1 MKYDEIFS
9 KAMTILKEQGKYETF
24 MREREAG
31 AESGYGHR
39 HNLEFFDTLSFEMR
53 VIGTEVSST
62 ETEVFGHR
70 LCTPVMSGAMSG
82 LQQYTSD
89 PLVKIARGMR
99 QAGSMMW
106 VGICQPEELGAVI
119 DTGVPTVDIV
129 KPYKDDKEVE
139 RRIVEA
145 EKRGAVAVGMDVD
158 FCLGGKRGD
167 SETMVGVVAPKSS
180 QQLKDFKSITKL
192 PFVLKGIL
200 SVGDAEEAE
209 RIGADAIC
217 VSNHA
222 GVVLDYAAHP
232 LQLLPEVRKAVS
244 KEMTV
249 LADSGFRRGTDVLKA
264 LALGADGVLM
274 GYCVAVG
281 LIANGEEGVRDI
293 VDAVTSELRRAMTL
307 TGCRDLSHV
316 SEQILRRV

>member
-1 MKYDEIFS
+1 MKYGEIFD
-9 KAMTILKEQGKYETF
+9 KAMAVLKEQGKFETF
-24 MREREAG
+24 ARERETG
-31 AESGYGHR
+31 TESGYVYR
-39 HNLEFFDTLSFEMR
+39 HNLEFFETLTFEMHL
-53 VIGTEVSST
+53 IGTELAKT
-62 ETEVFGHR
+62 ESMVFGHKLR
-70 LCTPVMSGAMSG
+70 TPVMSGAMSG
-82 LQQYTSD
+82 LQQYASE
-89 PLVKIARGMR
+89 PLLKIAKGIG

-119 DTGVPTVDIV
+119 NTGVPTVNIV

-145 EKRGAVAVGMDVD
+145 EKRGAVAVGMDID
-158 FCLGGKRGD
+158 FFLGAKRGD
-167 SETMVGVVAPKSS
+167 NETMAGAVAPKSA
-180 QQLKDFKSITKL
+180 QQLKDFRSITKL

-200 SVGDAEEAE
+200 SAKDAEEAE
-209 RIGADAIC
+209 KIGADAIC

-232 LQLLPEVRKAVS
+232 LQLLPDVKRTVS

-274 GYCVAVG
+274 GYCVAIG
-281 LIANGEEGVRDI
+281 LIANGEEGVRDMI
-293 VDAVTSELRRAMTL
+293 DAVTSELRRAMTL
-307 TGCRDLSHV
+307 TGCRDLSQIN
-316 SEQILRRV
+316 EQILHRD

>member
-9 KAMTILKEQGKYETF
+9 KAMTVLKEQGRYDAFT
-24 MREREAG
+24 RERETG
-31 AESGYGHR
+31 TETGYVYR
-39 HNLEFFDTLSFEMR
+39 HNLEFFKTLYFEMHL
-53 VIGTEVSST
+53 IGTEMADT
-62 ETEVFGHR
+62 ETEVFGHKLR
-70 LCTPVMSGAMSG
+70 TPVMSGAMSG
-82 LQQYTSD
+82 LQQYASD
-89 PLVKIARGMR
+89 PLLKIARGIG

-119 DTGVPTVDIV
+119 NTGVPTVNIV
-129 KPYKDDKEVE
+129 KPYKDNKEVE

-145 EKRGAVAVGMDVD
+145 EKRGAVAVGMDID
-158 FCLGGKRGD
+158 FFLGAKRGD
-167 SETMVGVVAPKSS
+167 NETMVGAVAPKST
-180 QQLKDFKSITKL
+180 QQLKDIRSITKL

-200 SVGDAEEAE
+200 SARDAEAAE
-209 RIGADAIC
+209 KIGADAIC

-222 GVVLDYAAHP
+222 GVILDYAAHP
-232 LQLLPEVRKAVS
+232 LQLLPEVKKAVS
-244 KEMTV
+244 KEMIV

-281 LIANGEEGVRDI
+281 LIANGADGVRDI

-307 TGCRDLSHV
+307 TGCRDV
-316 SEQILRRV
+316 SQISEKILRRE